1 MKKISR
7 HQWIK
12 AKKEYFKLN
21 QLTDLSSEEKKL
33 LEKYKNLY
41 FNYETIDE
49 FDLESKIDRLVVFSP
64 LTILIPIY
72 GILNNW
78 DQGTNSL
85 VLDFLTIFFLT
96 LLFIIFTNLFQ
107 WLSLISFLIFL
118 PWILFYLFWS
128 SLIAEF
134 AIKFIK
140 DDILDK
146 IIDFGSSYRVWFH
159 NKLIKIYKY

>member
-1 MKKISR
+1 MRKISR

-12 AKKEYFKLN
+12 AKKEYFRLN

-49 FDLESKIDRLVVFSP
+49 LDSESKIDRLVVASP

-78 DQGTNSL
+78 DLGTNSL
-85 VLDFLTIFFLT
+85 VLDFLTIFFFT

-107 WLSLISFLIFL
+107 WLSFISFLIFL
-118 PWILFYLFWS
+118 PWILFYFVS
-128 SLIAEF
+128 AELIEKF
-134 AIKFIK
+134 AKKILK
-140 DDILDK
+140 DDILEK
-146 IIDFGSSYRVWFH
+146 IIEFGSSYRVWFH

>member
-49 FDLESKIDRLVVFSP
+49 LDPESKIDRLVVASP

-118 PWILFYLFWS
+118 PWILFYLLS
-128 SLIAEF
+128 AELIAEF
-134 AIKFIK
+134 ANKFIK